1 MKIVFFV
8 ATELGYKCCRL
19 IIENK
24 LAEVCGIFTIPK
36 EFKISYSD
44 KPVSNIN
51 FADLHIFEKKFGI
64 PVKDVSGKMIDH
76 KKEIAALKPDLI
88 LVIGWYYM
96 VPKQIRE
103 LAPLGCAG
111 MHASLLPKYRGG
123 APLVWAMING
133 ETKTGLS
140 FFYLDEGTDTGDI
153 IAQQEIEIK
162 DDDHI
167 KEVLLKV
174 NDAAL
179 RILKTYIPMLANGSA
194 SRNKQN
200 EDEAT
205 YFPQR
210 KPEDGEIDWNR
221 SPVEIYN
228 FIRAQSKPYPGAFTK
243 INGKKITIWN
253 ADITD
258 I

>member
-1 MKIVFFV
+1 MKIVFFG

-36 EFKISYSD
+36 DFNISYSE
-44 KPVSNIN
+44 KPVSNVN
-51 FADLHIFEKKFGI
+51 FADFRDFEKEFGI
-64 PVKDVSGKMIDH
+64 PVKDVTGKMNEYTSD
-76 KKEIAALKPDLI
+76 IAALKPDLI

-111 MHASLLPKYRGG
+111 MHASLLPRYRGG

-153 IAQQEIEIK
+153 IAQEEIEINR
-162 DDDHI
+162 DDHI
-167 KEVLLKV
+167 KDILEKV
-174 NDAAL
+174 TDAAL
-179 RILKTYIPMLANGSA
+179 KIIKKYVPLLANGNA
-194 SRNKQN
+194 PKLKQN
-200 EDEAT
+200 ENDAT
-205 YFPQR
+205 YVPQR
-210 KPEDGEIDWNR
+210 KPEDGEIDWTR
-221 SPVEIYN
+221 SAEEIYN
-228 FIRAQSKPYPGAFTK
+228 FIRAQSKPYPGAFTI
-243 INGKKITIWN
+243 INGKKIKIWN

>member
-1 MKIVFFV
+1 MKIVFLG

-19 IIENK
+19 IIESK

-36 EFKISYSD
+36 EFNISYSNQ
-44 KPVSNIN
+44 PVNNVN
-51 FADLHIFEKKFGI
+51 FADFRDFEIEFGI
-64 PVKDVSGKMIDH
+64 PVKNVTGKMIEYER
-76 KKEIAALKPDLI
+76 EISDLKPDLI

-96 VPKQIRE
+96 IPKQIRE

-140 FFYLDEGTDTGDI
+140 FFYLDGGTDTGDI
-153 IAQQEIEIK
+153 IAQEEIEINR
-162 DDDHI
+162 DDHI
-167 KEVLLKV
+167 KDILEKV
-174 NDAAL
+174 TDAAL
-179 RILKTYIPMLANGSA
+179 KIIKTYVPLLANGNA
-194 SRNKQN
+194 PKLKQN
-200 EDEAT
+200 ENEAT
-205 YFPQR
+205 YVPQR
-210 KPEDGEIDWNR
+210 KPEDGEIDWTR
-221 SPVEIYN
+221 SSEEIYN
-228 FIRAQSKPYPGAFTK
+228 FIRAQSKPYPGAFTI
-243 INGKKITIWN
+243 INGKKIKIWN